1 MKLIRSVLAIALLA
15 LSVCVSAEGQADKNE
30 GCQAHV
36 HVIGFNWDAP
46 NQHSPN
52 RLTVKQMKWW
62 LDEGQKTFKRACLVE
77 TLAEADYLFMWSE
90 KWTTQSASVSMPKV
104 STTQTT
110 GTVVTSSG
118 GVGVIN
124 GTSSTTTYEQYPYE
138 YPVQHDVGYLYK
150 VIDADG
156 RKRVNEI
163 PIFVSSHKGYWSK
176 SKPDKDVLVDA
187 LKHIEKQAK

>member
-1 MKLIRSVLAIALLA
+1 MKLTRSVLVIVFVGLSLA
-15 LSVCVSAEGQADKNE
+15 VSANGQADKNE
-30 GCQAHV
+30 SCQIHLFV
-36 HVIGFNWDAP
+36 VGFNWDSP
-46 NQHSPN
+46 DQHTPN
-52 RLTVKQMKWW
+52 RLTVKQLKWW

-77 TLAEADYLFMWSE
+77 TLGESDYVFMWSE
-90 KWTTQSASVSMPKV
+90 KWTTQNSSISMPKV
-104 STTQTT
+104 STTQAT

-156 RKRVNEI
+156 KKRVNEI
-163 PIFVSSHKGYWSK
+163 PIFVSSHKGYWSR